1 MKNDA
6 PVDFG
11 PKPNLTDK
19 QVIEAF
25 IRGGGLD
32 HERILREEAQSDGS
46 GEPHRIKTSEREQ
59 WELRTLTKAFAQ
71 SVFTKPNGIPPVSS
85 ARFGS
90 PGEIRTPVDGFLPG
104 FRGPKPIIGRVI
116 CFRPLLVHYT
126 TGLQETR
133 VSGQVPISLLRQSN
147 QHFQI

>member
-46 GEPHRIKTSEREQ
+46 GEPHRIETSEREQ

-71 SVFTKPNGIPPVSS
+71 SVFTKPNGIPLFLVPALVARGDSNSRRWVSS
-85 ARFGS
+85 WFSGLLEGS
-90 PGEIRTPVDGFLPG
+90 DLGRSVLPVLLLNGVLFVRIALELIR
-104 FRGPKPIIGRVI
+104 
-116 CFRPLLVHYT
+116 CM
-126 TGLQETR
+126 
-133 VSGQVPISLLRQSN
+133 
-147 QHFQI
+147 

>member
-25 IRGGGLD
+25 IRGGVD
-32 HERILREEAQSDGS
+32 HERILLEEAQSDGS
-46 GEPHRIKTSEREQ
+46 GEPHPIETSEREQ

-71 SVFTKPNGIPPVSS
+71 SVFTKPKSHS
-85 ARFGS
+85 
-90 PGEIRTPVDGFLPG
+90 
-104 FRGPKPIIGRVI
+104 
-116 CFRPLLVHYT
+116 
-126 TGLQETR
+126 
-133 VSGQVPISLLRQSN
+133 
-147 QHFQI
+147 

>member
-1 MKNDA
+1 MNGFSEKKLNRTVPA
-6 PVDFG
+6 SHTAS
-11 PKPNLTDK
+11 KHR
-19 QVIEAF
+19 
-25 IRGGGLD
+25 RGNNGN
-32 HERILREEAQSDGS
+32 
-46 GEPHRIKTSEREQ
+46 
-59 WELRTLTKAFAQ
+59 RTLTKGFAQ

-85 ARFGS
+85 ARLGS